1 MILSDIFIPKLRGVV
16 THSYDELKTR
26 LDEVMAMKQNE
37 LQNPFPLNSSLMD
50 PYRDGKAI
58 DLFRDLLCAD

>member
-16 THSYDELKTR
+16 THSYDELKSR
-26 LDEVMAMKQNE
+26 VKEVIEMKQNE
-37 LQNPFPLNSSLMD
+37 LQNPFPLNPSLID
-50 PYRDGKAI
+50 PYRYGKEI